1 MTTWTGVAML
11 GFALLLIVV
20 GRPNAAGE
28 HRRFLRF
35 QAAPVLYPPL
45 ILAFIALG
53 AASLISGL
61 TGQQV

>member
-1 MTTWTGVAML
+1 ML
-11 GFALLLIVV
+11 AFALLLIVV

-53 AASLISGL
+53 AAALISGL
-61 TGQQV
+61 TGQHV